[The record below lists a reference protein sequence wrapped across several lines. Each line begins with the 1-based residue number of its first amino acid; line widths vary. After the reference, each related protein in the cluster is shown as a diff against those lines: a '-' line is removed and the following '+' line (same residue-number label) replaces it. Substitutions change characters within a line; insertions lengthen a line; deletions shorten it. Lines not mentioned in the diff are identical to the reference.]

1 MHARL
6 FPSRETF
13 RDLARQGNLIPVYRE
28 IIADMETPVS
38 AFAKIDAG
46 EHSFLFESVEKGGKF
61 ARYSFLGASPYLT
74 FTSKGQKATVREGSE
89 IHEITMTG
97 DPLHELERLMA
108 RYQPVAVEGLPLFY
122 GGAVGYL
129 SFEAVTLF
137 ERSVPRARTDDLAVP
152 DACFFVTDT
161 LLIFDHLERRIKIV
175 ANAHITDSMSPD
187 RAYDEAVA
195 KIELIEARLERPVRS
210 RLLPIFS
217 EIVPLEPAIN
227 MTRDQ
232 YVTMTEAMQEYIRAG
247 DIFQVVP
254 SQRFEVPFDGSA
266 IDLYRALR
274 LVNPSPYMFCLKL
287 GDMALVG
294 SSPELHVRCEAGRVQ
309 IRPIAGTRPRGEN
322 AEEDE
327 RLCAELLADP
337 KERAEHV
344 MLVDLARNDVGRVC
358 RYNTVHLTDFMIT
371 ERYSHVMHIVS
382 NVEGELSP
390 GHTAY
395 DVMRATFPAG
405 TVSGSPKIR
414 AMQIIADQEPTCRGT
429 YAGAV
434 GYFGFSGN
442 LDSCIAIRTV
452 LLKGGKAYLQAGGGL
467 VADSTPIGEY
477 QESINKAKAG
487 LESVGHGK
495 AVLKDLVHDMLLI
508 IDNYDS
514 FTYNLVQYFGELGA
528 DILVKRNDEI
538 TVGEV
543 GALHPR
549 AVVISP
555 GPCTPKEAGI
565 SNQVIAQ
572 LGPAVPVLG
581 VCLGHQ
587 CIGDVYG
594 AAVVRAGR
602 LMHGKT
608 SPIQH
613 DGTGVF
619 AELPDPF

>member
-6 FPSRETF
+6 FPSRESF
-13 RDLARQGNLIPVYRE
+13 HELAGQGNLIPLYRE

-38 AFAKIDAG
+38 AFAKIDTG
-46 EHSFLFESVEKGGKF
+46 DHSFLFESVEKGGKF

-74 FTSKGQKATVREGSE
+74 FQTRGKKVTLREGTRQREYE
-89 IHEITMTG
+89 IAD

-108 RYQPVAVEGLPLFY
+108 GYKPVRVEGLPLFY

-129 SFEAVTLF
+129 GFEAVTQF
-137 ERSVPRARTDDLAVP
+137 EPSVGRAKKDDLDVP
-152 DACFFVTDT
+152 DAYFFITDT

-175 ANAHITDSMSPD
+175 ANAHVPD
-187 RAYDEAVA
+187 PAQVDKAYDEAVA
-195 KIELIEARLERPVRS
+195 KIEELEARLVRPVRS
-210 RLLPIFS
+210 RLLPTFT
-217 EIVPLEPAIN
+217 EITPLDPTIN
-227 MTRDQ
+227 MTREQ
-232 YVTMTEAMQEYIRAG
+232 YVAMTEAMQEYIRAG

-274 LVNPSPYMFCLKL
+274 LINPSPYMFCLRL
-287 GDMALVG
+287 GGMALVG
-294 SSPELHVRCEAGRVQ
+294 SSPELHVRCEEGRVQ
-309 IRPIAGTRPRGEN
+309 IRPIAGTRPRG
-322 AEEDE
+322 ATPEEDD
-327 RLCAELLADP
+327 RLTAELLADP

-358 RYNTVHLTDFMIT
+358 KFNTVRLTDFMIT

-382 NVEGELSP
+382 NVEGELNP
-390 GHTAY
+390 GHSAY

-467 VADSTPIGEY
+467 VADSTPLGEY

-487 LESVGHGK
+487 LK
-495 AVLKDLVHDMLLI
+495 ALAMAKQ
-508 IDNYDS
+508 
-514 FTYNLVQYFGELGA
+514 F
-528 DILVKRNDEI
+528 
-538 TVGEV
+538 
-543 GALHPR
+543 
-549 AVVISP
+549 
-555 GPCTPKEAGI
+555 
-565 SNQVIAQ
+565 
-572 LGPAVPVLG
+572 
-581 VCLGHQ
+581 
-587 CIGDVYG
+587 
-594 AAVVRAGR
+594 
-602 LMHGKT
+602 
-608 SPIQH
+608 
-613 DGTGVF
+613 
-619 AELPDPF
+619 